1 MGLQMPYSM
10 FCKFSGVLVTSS
22 LITFINYNPY
32 KSPEAHN

>member
-10 FCKFSGVLVTSS
+10 FCKFSGVLVTS